1 MTVMQRAKHYQYVS
15 LFPKGYLNQG
25 ETMKSLR
32 TKCIDCG
39 SEAIETLIDEIKPNF
54 RMEVV
59 RYACGAEFRGSF
71 STTSNM
77 GKAIH
82 SGCMQG

>member
-1 MTVMQRAKHYQYVS
+1 
-15 LFPKGYLNQG
+15 
-25 ETMKSLR
+25 MKSLR
-32 TKCIDCG
+32 KNCIDCG

-71 STTSNM
+71 SNVSNM
-77 GKAIH
+77 GKAVH
-82 SGCMQG
+82 SGCMTE

>member
-1 MTVMQRAKHYQYVS
+1 
-15 LFPKGYLNQG
+15 
-25 ETMKSLR
+25 
-32 TKCIDCG
+32 
-39 SEAIETLIDEIKPNF
+39 
-54 RMEVV
+54 MEVV